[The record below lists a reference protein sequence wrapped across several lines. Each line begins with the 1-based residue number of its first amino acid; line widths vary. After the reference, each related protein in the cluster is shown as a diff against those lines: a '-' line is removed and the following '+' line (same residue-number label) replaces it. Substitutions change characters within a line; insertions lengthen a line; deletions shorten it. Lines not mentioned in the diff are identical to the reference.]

1 MLPRYVNGT
10 VSVYWSILGSSI
22 DPQYCESLSP
32 EQLKAIYDRIQ
43 DLVMAALPQAPV
55 DADGAIVWLE
65 ADSGKIHIIDGIEAG
80 NLDEL
85 RDEIPAFQDVEA
97 S

>member
-10 VSVYWSILGSSI
+10 VSVYWSIPGSSI

-32 EQLKAIYDRIQ
+32 AQLKAIYDRIQ
-43 DLVMAALPQAPV
+43 DLVMAALPQTPV
-55 DADGAIVWLE
+55 AADGAIVWLE
-65 ADSGKIHIIDGIEAG
+65 ADSGKIQIIDGIKAG
-80 NLDEL
+80 NLNEL
-85 RDEIPAFQDVEA
+85 RDELPAFQEVEA